1 MSSNGQVT
9 NVVIAGLGG
18 QGVISASNI
27 LCEAAFQCGFDVKK
41 AEVHGM
47 SQRGGSVTTDV
58 RFGKHVLS
66 PMVPAGQADYLVV
79 LTDEEV
85 ERAKPALKEG
95 GVLITP
101 QTIANVDLPSARSMN
116 VALMA
121 VLSRHLRTIPA
132 DRWIEA
138 IKAGLKPKLHDT
150 NIALFRAIHSR
161 T

>member
-1 MSSNGQVT
+1 MTNNGKVT

-27 LCEAAFQCGFDVKK
+27 LCAAAFGCGFDVKK

-58 RFGKHVLS
+58 RFGDRVLS
-66 PMVPAGQADYLVV
+66 PMVPAGESDYLVV
-79 LTDEEV
+79 LTEEEV
-85 ERAKPALKEG
+85 DRARPALKAG

-101 QTIANVDLPSARSMN
+101 QSVARVELPSARSMN

-121 VLSRHLRTIPA
+121 VLSRHLDMIPEA
-132 DRWIEA
+132 RWIDA
-138 IKAGLKPKLHDT
+138 IKAGLKPKLHEA
-150 NIALFRAIHSR
+150 NIALFRTIHGKP
-161 T
+161 